1 MFGTP
6 IEEDFIN
13 DPRGSRGSGA
23 GLTLLL
29 FGVLAGLGS
38 LVAWAVWFEIEEVTR
53 GAGRVV
59 PSSELQVVQSLEG
72 GIVRGLEVF
81 EGQVVEAGD
90 ILVRIDD
97 TRVGAERGEL
107 LEREAALMA
116 EEARMRAE
124 AETQEEVGFPEALDL
139 RAPLAVAAELAV
151 FVSRRAQLQA
161 ELRVL
166 EDQATQRRATLR
178 EVEATRG
185 KLEGQL
191 EPLRAEIA
199 LTTDLVLSGAV
210 PQIELLRLQSR
221 EAELAGELIVA
232 GARIPALAA
241 AINEAESQIA
251 AARSAYT
258 LQAQERAARI
268 QVELAV
274 VREGLRAAEDRVV
287 RTSLRA
293 PVRGTVNRIYSSTI
307 GAVVQPGAPIMEIVP
322 DDDRLLI
329 EAEIRPED
337 VAFLRPGDPASVKIT
352 AYDYLVYGALPGEV
366 VRIGADTVSDSEG
379 RQFFQVAVRTETNA
393 LPGANGEALPISPG
407 MVAQVD
413 IQTGSRTVMSY
424 LLRPVM
430 RARAEALRER

>member
-1 MFGTP
+1 M
-6 IEEDFIN
+6 
-13 DPRGSRGSGA
+13 
-23 GLTLLL
+23 
-29 FGVLAGLGS
+29 
-38 LVAWAVWFEIEEVTR
+38 WFEIEEVTR
-53 GAGRVV
+53 GMGRVV
-59 PSSELQVVQSLEG
+59 PSTELQVVQSLEG
-72 GIVRGLEVF
+72 GIVAGLEVF
-81 EGQVVEAGD
+81 EGQMVEAGD

-97 TRVGAERGEL
+97 TRAGAERGEL

-124 AETQEEVGFPEALDL
+124 AAAAEAIDLPEGLAA
-139 RAPLAVAAELAV
+139 RAPLAVAAEHAV

-166 EDQATQRRATLR
+166 EDQAAQRRASLR

-191 EPLRAEIA
+191 LPLRAEVA
-199 LTTDLVLSGAV
+199 LTEDLVRSRAV

-221 EAELAGELIVA
+221 EAELAGELAVA
-232 GARIPALAA
+232 GARIPALEA
-241 AINEAESQIA
+241 AIREAESQIA

-293 PVRGTVNRIYSSTI
+293 PVRGTVNRIHTTTA
-307 GAVVQPGAPIMEIVP
+307 GAVVQPGAPILEIVP

-329 EAEIRPED
+329 EAEVRPED

-352 AYDYLVYGALPGEV
+352 AYDYLVYGSLPGEV

-379 RQFFQVAVRTETNA
+379 REFFQVAVRTATNA
-393 LPGANGEALPISPG
+393 LPGADGQTLPIGPG

>member
-1 MFGTP
+1 
-6 IEEDFIN
+6 
-13 DPRGSRGSGA
+13 
-23 GLTLLL
+23 
-29 FGVLAGLGS
+29 V
-38 LVAWAVWFEIEEVTR
+38 
-53 GAGRVV
+53 
-59 PSSELQVVQSLEG
+59 
-72 GIVRGLEVF
+72 
-81 EGQVVEAGD
+81 
-90 ILVRIDD
+90 
-97 TRVGAERGEL
+97 
-107 LEREAALMA
+107 
-116 EEARMRAE
+116 
-124 AETQEEVGFPEALDL
+124 
-139 RAPLAVAAELAV
+139 
-151 FVSRRAQLQA
+151 
-161 ELRVL
+161 
-166 EDQATQRRATLR
+166 
-178 EVEATRG
+178 
-185 KLEGQL
+185 
-191 EPLRAEIA
+191 A
-199 LTTDLVLSGAV
+199 LTRDLARSGAV
-210 PQIELLRLQSR
+210 PQIELLRLESR

-241 AINEAESQIA
+241 AIREAESQIA

-293 PVRGTVNRIYSSTI
+293 PVRGTVNRIYTTTV

-352 AYDYLVYGALPGEV
+352 AYDYLVYGALAGEV
-366 VRIGADTVSDSEG
+366 VRIGADTVADRDGQE
-379 RQFFQVAVRTETNA
+379 FFQVTVRTATNA
-393 LPGANGEALPISPG
+393 LPGVSGEALAISPG